1 MRLDHKNDF
10 MNQGHR
16 LAEHARQSK
25 TQPRET
31 QPTETWHKTQQLNP
45 MITMIPTWTS
55 LTLTKAT
62 AKDEAMEKH

>member
-16 LAEHARQSK
+16 QVEHK

-31 QPTETWHKTQQLNP
+31 QLIETWHKTQQLNP

>member
-1 MRLDHKNDF
+1 MKVDHNTHSTTLDHH
-10 MNQGHR
+10 QGHR
-16 LAEHARQSK
+16 QGEH
-25 TQPRET
+25 ET

-45 MITMIPTWTS
+45 TITMIPTWTS